1 MQKPNKFNKKVEHIL
16 KSAIEAYQ
24 KYGVTETTVKQIAQ
38 TAGVGKGTI
47 YKHFRSKEDIIIKA
61 SEYYNDRMK
70 EELAFLVE
78 FAEKEPV
85 QALDSYIEKVI
96 QATINNPQE
105 LLFRTQLVS
114 EEIFLNQLNKDTS
127 ANKYKELTQPMI
139 KIYLK
144 IIRVGI
150 EKGFI
155 KPKVNKKE
163 LPVVIDSL
171 IRGISVLAFMKD
183 SEEINRIGN
192 SIKRTVFGL
201 LGISL
206 GRDS

>member
-1 MQKPNKFNKKVEHIL
+1 MQKSDKFTKKVEHIL

-47 YKHFRSKEDIIIKA
+47 YKHFRSKEDILVKA
-61 SEYYNDRMK
+61 SEYYNDRLK
-70 EELAFLVE
+70 EELAFLAE

-85 QALDSYIEKVI
+85 QALDSYIEKTI

-105 LLFRTQLVS
+105 LLFRIQLVS
-114 EEIFLNQLNKDTS
+114 EAIFLNQQNKESS
-127 ANKYKELTQPMI
+127 ANKYKELTEPMI
-139 KIYLK
+139 NIYLK
-144 IIRVGI
+144 IIKAGI
-150 EKGFI
+150 ENGAI

-183 SEEINRIGN
+183 KEEINRIGN

-206 GRDS
+206 G